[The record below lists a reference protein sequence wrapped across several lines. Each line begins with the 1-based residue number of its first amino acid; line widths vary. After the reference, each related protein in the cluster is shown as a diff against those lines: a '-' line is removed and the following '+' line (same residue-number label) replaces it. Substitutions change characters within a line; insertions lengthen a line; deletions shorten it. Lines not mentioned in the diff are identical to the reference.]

1 MDIGQI
7 ILDIS
12 SAQQGNRAELAT
24 LVDEPLLNQESIE
37 KMKHAEGKDMAFNEV
52 LDILSNAV
60 RK

>member
-12 SAQQGNRAELAT
+12 SAQQKNRAELAT
-24 LVDEPLLNQESIE
+24 LMDEPLSNQKIIE
-37 KMKHAEGKDMAFNEV
+37 KLKHAEGKDMAFNQV
-52 LDILSNAV
+52 LDILSSAI